1 MLDHETL
8 RTFLMVAEC
17 NSFSNAAEK
26 LHKTTATI
34 SYRIKLLEENVGV
47 PLFLRTTRS
56 VLLTPAGAHLV
67 ERSKEWLSW
76 LEAMPGELRQVHDGV
91 ERQVNIVVNN
101 LLYDPR
107 AIAQLLSVLVKAFPL
122 TQFTF
127 ARQIYMGVWD
137 TILHDNYS
145 LAIGVSGRET
155 LSESI
160 AIHPLG
166 EVEWLFVIAPEHPL
180 NAVDGPL
187 TENLLR
193 QYPVI
198 NIEDSA
204 RHLTKRVAWRL
215 PGQRQIQVADLS
227 TKLAAHL
234 AGVGIGFL
242 PKAMCQPWLED
253 GKLVA
258 HTVPFMR
265 APSSLCLA
273 WPKYRSGKA
282 VEFIIDLFHRQA
294 PEVAMFQ
301 RLFRDRPAPCSADSL

>member
-47 PLFLRTTRS
+47 ALFHRTTRS

-101 LLYDPR
+101 LLYEPQ
-107 AIAQLLSVLVKAFPL
+107 AIAQLLKALAKHFPL

-137 TILHDNYS
+137 TLLHDNYS

-166 EVEWLFVIAPEHPL
+166 EVEWRFAIAAHHPL
-180 NAVDGPL
+180 NALDGPI
-187 TENLLR
+187 TESLLR

-242 PKAMCQPWLED
+242 PEALCRHYLES
-253 GKLVA
+253 GELVA

-265 APSSLCLA
+265 APSPLCLA
-273 WPKYRSGKA
+273 WPTYQTGKA
-282 VEFIIDLFHRQA
+282 VEFIIELFQSQA
-294 PEVAMFQ
+294 PEVAGFNK
-301 RLFRDRPAPCSADSL
+301 LFSAG